1 MNLESLLT
9 NTLLDTQKIVKA
21 VGDLFRN
28 YYPGIVHRVFILN
41 APMFFD
47 DIWED
52 FNDMLG
58 EDSSDYKQFII
69 SNK

>member
-1 MNLESLLT
+1 
-9 NTLLDTQKIVKA
+9 
-21 VGDLFRN
+21 
-28 YYPGIVHRVFILN
+28 VHRVFILN

-58 EDSSDYKQFII
+58 EDSEDYKQFIV